1 MNPWEQRFEM
11 VRAVAD
17 VAPMRA
23 SDQDRH
29 EAVLALSDEYA
40 SGRLD
45 NAEFER
51 RQDLAM
57 EATFVHDLDPLF
69 ADLPGRA
76 APRADRSVVASGS
89 PAYGVPAG
97 MPPWAGRRGPRGGGV
112 PFLVAFVALV
122 VAIGFASGGLPLWL
136 LVPALWWA
144 MAARHRRRWA
154 MSHLA
159 LTGQIPRR

>member
-1 MNPWEQRFEM
+1 MNHWEQRFEM
-11 VRAVAD
+11 VRAAAD

-51 RQDLAM
+51 RQGLAL

-76 APRADRSVVASGS
+76 APRADQGAGSGA
-89 PAYGVPAG
+89 PAYGGPAG
-97 MPPWAGRRGPRGGGV
+97 MPPWAGRRRPRGGGV

-122 VAIGFASGGLPLWL
+122 VAIGFASGGHALWL
-136 LVPALWWA
+136 IVPALWFA

-154 MSHLA
+154 MAHVA
-159 LTGQIPRR
+159 MTGQIPRR

>member
-1 MNPWEQRFEM
+1 VNPWEQRFEM
-11 VRAVAD
+11 VRAAAD
-17 VAPMRA
+17 VRPMRA

-45 NAEFER
+45 NDEFER
-51 RQDLAM
+51 RQGLAM

-69 ADLPGRA
+69 ADLPRRA
-76 APRADRSVVASGS
+76 APRSGAPAGSAGS
-89 PAYGVPAG
+89 PAYAG
-97 MPPWAGRRGPRGGGV
+97 PPMPPWVGRRGPRGGGV

-122 VAIGFASGGLPLWL
+122 VAVGFASGGHALWL
-136 LVPALWWA
+136 LVPALWFA

-154 MSHLA
+154 MTHA
-159 LTGQIPRR
+159 GATGQIPRR

>member
-1 MNPWEQRFEM
+1 VNPWEQRFEM
-11 VRAVAD
+11 VRAAVD

-29 EAVLALSDEYA
+29 EAVLALSEEYA

-51 RQDLAM
+51 RQGLAL

-76 APRADRSVVASGS
+76 APRVDRSVVGSGY

-122 VAIGFASGGLPLWL
+122 VAIGFASGGHALWL
-136 LVPALWWA
+136 LVPALWFA
-144 MAARHRRRWA
+144 MAVRHRRRWA
-154 MSHLA
+154 MSRVGMA
-159 LTGQIPRR
+159 GQIPRR